1 YEIQLASQLV
11 DPSQID
17 VTFDDIAGLDHIV
30 DSIKSNIILPLKPI
44 INRHLRNKS
53 QYYQAPKGV
62 LLYGPPGCGKTMLAK
77 ATAKMANS
85 RFINLEIPTMTDK
98 LYGESQKLATAVFT
112 LAQKLQPCIIF
123 IDEIDTFLRS
133 RGNNEHEATAMIKAQ
148 FMILWDGLKS
158 NKNNS
163 GIIVIGATNR
173 PQDVDLAIIR
183 RMPMRFEV
191 PSPNENQ
198 RLAILK
204 KLIKDEDIDK
214 SVDLQYVAKN
224 TDTFSASDLK
234 ELCRYAIYTPV
245 REKSDMLIELSES
258 ELNEQLIKT
267 SISQMRKVKFKD
279 FDDAIE
285 LMKEGK
291 KFLESK

>member
-1 YEIQLASQLV
+1 
-11 DPSQID
+11 
-17 VTFDDIAGLDHIV
+17 
-30 DSIKSNIILPLKPI
+30 
-44 INRHLRNKS
+44 
-53 QYYQAPKGV
+53 
-62 LLYGPPGCGKTMLAK
+62 MLAK

-133 RGNNEHEATAMIKAQ
+133 RGNNDHEATAMIKAQ

-163 GIIVIGATNR
+163 RIIVMGATYR
-173 PQDVDLAIIR
+173 PHDVDLAIIR

-191 PSPNENQ
+191 PLPNENQ
-198 RLAILK
+198 RLAILT
-204 KLIKDEDIDK
+204 KLIKDENIDK
-214 SVDLQYVAKN
+214 SVDLLYVAKN

-245 REKSDMLIELSES
+245 REKSDILIKQSES
-258 ELNEQLIKT
+258 DLNDQLIKT
-267 SISQMRKVKFKD
+267 SITHMRKVKSKD

-291 KFLESK
+291 KFLDVPGQKVTIF